1 MLQSVLDKRVIQQE
15 VNDADIE
22 NAVIIIPTLTNI
34 MTHYDLREGIA
45 GQREGLV
52 LGEPAQNFL

>member
-34 MTHYDLREGIA
+34 MTHNDLREGIA